1 MNTEQIIKMGYEA
14 GLCDEEGADDNSIY
28 ISAHLTRFAAL
39 VAAAEREECAKVC
52 DELAGK
58 IWQHHLKGGVGFLWE
73 FCEPRTAAE
82 NVCTSLAANIRAR
95 GQA

>member
-39 VAAAEREECAKVC
+39 VAAAEREACAQLC
-52 DELAGK
+52 DDSVEYAGPELAR
-58 IWQHHLKGGVGFLWE
+58 Q
-73 FCEPRTAAE
+73 
-82 NVCTSLAANIRAR
+82 IRAR
-95 GQA
+95 K